1 MRNLRWFRSR
11 RLIPSSSNR
20 CGGVTTGITVTG
32 DGTTVIGAGITAT
45 GDGVTVT
52 GDGVTATITGT
63 VATGGEAFARPA
75 AAKQK
80 PREKAGFRSV
90 R

>member
-1 MRNLRWFRSR
+1 M
-11 RLIPSSSNR
+11 
-20 CGGVTTGITVTG
+20 GITVTG

-45 GDGVTVT
+45 GDGVTV
-52 GDGVTATITGT
+52 TITGT

>member
-1 MRNLRWFRSR
+1 VGVRNLRWFRSR

-20 CGGVTTGITVTG
+20 CGGVTTG
-32 DGTTVIGAGITAT
+32 TTVIGDGTTAT
-45 GDGVTVT
+45 GDGVTVI
-52 GDGVTATITGT
+52 GDGVTVTITGT